1 MADDNSKAAAYSLVQ
16 QRAVRVWSRGAFLGT
31 AWSTSHIACAL
42 TIGTRQ
48 VFTHNRHKAGLHP
61 QHKAD
66 LHPRSAQGRSSPQ
79 HTPTWTDIDE
89 TLSAI
94 DELHRQGKIKEF
106 GLSNYPAWKVVDVR
120 SAGPERSGSELTP
133 THHSAKPLT
142 LG

>member
-48 VFTHNRHKAGLHP
+48 VFTHNRHK
-61 QHKAD
+61 
-66 LHPRSAQGRSSPQ
+66 
-79 HTPTWTDIDE
+79 PTWTDIDE